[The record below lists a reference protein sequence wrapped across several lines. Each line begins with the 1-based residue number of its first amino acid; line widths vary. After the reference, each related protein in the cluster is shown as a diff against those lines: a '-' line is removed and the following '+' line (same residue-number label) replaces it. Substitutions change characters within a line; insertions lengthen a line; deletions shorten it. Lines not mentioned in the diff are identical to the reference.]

1 MMHSKSS
8 AKQERS
14 AKLPPTD
21 DAMSLPGRGL
31 KERITGL
38 AVAVG
43 SGAILLGIPY
53 LTHGRIPF
61 IVLLLLF
68 PFLILVSIGG
78 LRKAFGS
85 TSLPERYRTRA
96 RSLAQ
101 SDTKQALA
109 DYAEALKLSEN
120 ANRPAL
126 CRSILE
132 ERAQIYKRLGRMDEA
147 TNDLDLYVQ
156 SLKKTGGAGA
166 SVRIAAIEEEIQ
178 KLKNTT
184 REQKAIQ

>member
-1 MMHSKSS
+1 MMHSEPSTKQEMSVKSS
-8 AKQERS
+8 
-14 AKLPPTD
+14 PTHT
-21 DAMSLPGRGL
+21 AMPLPGRKL

-38 AVAVG
+38 AVTVG

-53 LTHGRIPF
+53 LTHARVPF

-68 PFLILVSIGG
+68 PFLVIVCIGG

-85 TSLPERYRTRA
+85 TSLPERYRVRA
-96 RSLAQ
+96 RRLAQ

-109 DYAEALKLSEN
+109 DYAKALKLSEN
-120 ANRPAL
+120 ANRPAF

-132 ERAQIYKRLGRMDEA
+132 ERAQIYKKLGQMDEA
-147 TNDLDLYVQ
+147 IKDLDLYVQ

-166 SVRIAAIEEEIQ
+166 SVRIAGIEDEIQ

-184 REQKAIQ
+184 KQQVSP

>member
-1 MMHSKSS
+1 MMHSESS
-8 AKQERS
+8 TKQERS

-68 PFLILVSIGG
+68 PFLIVVSIGG
-78 LRKAFGS
+78 LRMAFGS
-85 TSLPERYRTRA
+85 TPLPERYRTRA
-96 RSLAQ
+96 RQLAWENAQ
-101 SDTKQALA
+101 QALA
-109 DYAEALKLSEN
+109 DYAEALTLSEC
-120 ANRPAL
+120 ANRPAF
-126 CRSILE
+126 CRSIWE
-132 ERAQIYKRLGRMDEA
+132 ERAQIYKRLGNIDA
-147 TNDLDLYVQ
+147 AIADLERYVL
-156 SLKKTGGAGA
+156 SLKKDGGAGA
-166 SVRIAAIEEEIQ
+166 SVRIAAIEAEMQ
-178 KLKNTT
+178 DLKDKVH
-184 REQKAIQ
+184 QQ